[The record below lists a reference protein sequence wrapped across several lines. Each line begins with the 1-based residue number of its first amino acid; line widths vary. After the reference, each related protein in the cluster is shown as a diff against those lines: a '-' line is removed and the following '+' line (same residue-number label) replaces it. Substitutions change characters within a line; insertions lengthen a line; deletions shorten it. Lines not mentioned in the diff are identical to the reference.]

1 MSGEAE
7 SHEGFLNKV
16 MQVFENI
23 EEIAH
28 PFENGVVAIGNFDGV
43 HKGHQALF
51 KKVIEKAKLMGGTS
65 IVMTFKPHP
74 TQVLAG
80 KKKSPLITSYER
92 KKELIEQSGMD
103 ALVCA
108 PFTKEFASLGAEAFV
123 RDILVG
129 KIGVKSVVVG
139 KDYTFGKERE
149 GDVALLKTYAEKFG
163 FQVETADWIPIPGD
177 AEGKIS
183 STQIRALI
191 AAGNI
196 VDANALLGRNYQ
208 VRGTVVKGRN
218 RGGKLLGFPTANIDI
233 QNALCPRIGVYAVCV
248 NVDGKRFFG
257 AANVGVS
264 PTFDD
269 HMFTVEVNILDFDQT
284 IYDRQIS
291 VDFVEK
297 IRDEKKFADISSL
310 SDQIKKDVEKARDIL
325 SAADGANQ

>member
-1 MSGEAE
+1 
-7 SHEGFLNKV
+7 

-23 EEIAH
+23 EEIKH

-51 KKVIEKAKLMGGTS
+51 KKVIDKATLTGGTS

-74 TQVLAG
+74 TQVLTG
-80 KKKSPLITSYER
+80 KTQSPLITSYER

-103 ALVCA
+103 VLICA
-108 PFTKEFASLGAEAFV
+108 PFTKEFASLGAKEFV

-129 KIGVKSVVVG
+129 KIGAKTVVVG
-139 KDYTFGKERE
+139 KDYTFGRKRE
-149 GDVALLKTYAEKFG
+149 GDVALLKTYAETFG

-177 AEGKIS
+177 ADGKIS
-183 STQIRALI
+183 STQIRKLI

-196 VDANALLGRNYQ
+196 VDANALLGRSYQ
-208 VRGTVVKGRN
+208 VKGTVVKGRN
-218 RGGKLLGFPTANIDI
+218 RGGKLLGFPTANLDI
-233 QNALCPRIGVYAVCV
+233 KDALCPKTGVYAVFV
-248 NVDGKRFFG
+248 NVDNRRFFG

-269 HMFTVEVNILDFDQT
+269 HMFTVEIYILDFNQN

-291 VDFVEK
+291 VDFVKK
-297 IRDEKKFADISSL
+297 IRDERKFADISLL
-310 SDQIKKDVEKARDIL
+310 SDQIKKDVMSAREFL
-325 SAADGANQ
+325 SAASPLNE

>member
-1 MSGEAE
+1 
-7 SHEGFLNKV
+7 

-23 EEIAH
+23 EEIKH

-65 IVMTFKPHP
+65 IVMTFTPHP
-74 TQVLAG
+74 TQVLTG

-108 PFTKEFASLGAEAFV
+108 RFTKEFASLGAEAFV

-129 KIGVKSVVVG
+129 KIGVKLVVVG
-139 KDYTFGKERE
+139 KDYTFGKKRE

-163 FQVETADWIPIPGD
+163 FQVEIADWIPIPGD
-177 AEGKIS
+177 ADGKIS
-183 STQIRALI
+183 STQIRKLI

-233 QNALCPRIGVYAVCV
+233 QNALCPRTGVYAVFV

-257 AANVGVS
+257 AANIGVS

-269 HMFTVEVNILDFDQT
+269 HMFTAEVYILDFDQT
-284 IYDRQIS
+284 IYGREIS
-291 VDFVEK
+291 ADFVEK

-325 SAADGANQ
+325 SAAQVKQ